1 MKKISEKQKNNVMML
16 YQETNLKNYQIAELC
31 DLSTASISK
40 ILKERNARLK
50 RLNGIDNEEIKN
62 ALEMYQNGYEVR
74 VILELCEV
82 SQKQLYDEIHRS
94 GIEKRRSAYTRTRR
108 INPKRETIIE
118 EYKKGKSYAKIA
130 NELKIS
136 HQMVTRYVKEA
147 IANGEIVLSERYSL
161 KEKTYLMDLAEIMV
175 RSDKVLCT
183 REVANAFRVDEKKL
197 AYRVGKARKAVVQ
210 EVK

>member
-1 MKKISEKQKNNVMML
+1 MKKISEKQKNNVIML

-40 ILKERNARLK
+40 ILKERNVRLK
-50 RLNGIDNEEIKN
+50 RLNGMDNEEIKS

-74 VILELCEV
+74 AILELCEV

-94 GIEKRRSAYTRTRR
+94 GIEKRRSVCTRMRR
-108 INPKRETIIE
+108 ISPKREKIIK
-118 EYKKGKSYAKIA
+118 EYKKGKSYAEIA

-136 HQMVTRYVKEA
+136 HQTVTRYVQQA

-197 AYRVGKARKAVVQ
+197 AYRVGKARKTVVQ